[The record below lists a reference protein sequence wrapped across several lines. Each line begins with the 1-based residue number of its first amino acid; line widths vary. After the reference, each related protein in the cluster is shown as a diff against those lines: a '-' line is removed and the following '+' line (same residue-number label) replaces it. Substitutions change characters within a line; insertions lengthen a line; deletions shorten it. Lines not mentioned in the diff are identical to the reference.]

1 MQPEEANAKS
11 FMKSNY
17 SDNKLDKSSE
27 LNGTMSV
34 SNSSPDE
41 LETNLHNLT
50 L

>member
-27 LNGTMSV
+27 LNETMSV

-41 LETNLHNLT
+41 FETKLHNLT